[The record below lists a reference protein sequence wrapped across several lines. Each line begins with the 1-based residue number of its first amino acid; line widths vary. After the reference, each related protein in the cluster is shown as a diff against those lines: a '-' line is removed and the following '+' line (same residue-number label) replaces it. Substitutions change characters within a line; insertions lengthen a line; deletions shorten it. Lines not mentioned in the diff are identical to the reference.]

1 MTDIE
6 LKEIKVEEPEE
17 KIWHH
22 QQELILKKWSEIGS
36 SYRYMHD
43 KAYADYKKQSFRFAL
58 PVIIL
63 STITGTANF
72 AQASFPTA
80 WHLYVPLGIGFLNL
94 TAGLITTVAQF
105 LRVNELLE
113 GHRAASISYSK
124 FSRNISV
131 ELSLPREDR
140 TTGGTDFINRCRT
153 ELDRLIEQSP
163 TIPEE
168 IIKEF
173 GNKFNTDDFMKPEIL
188 NITAVK
194 IYRDNEKEK
203 AKQKLREIKNAEAIK
218 NELLKEENKR
228 RQSILQE
235 LIEQKKIQEDEKK
248 KELLERKRERKRNLS
263 VVSVQNNLKNLLEKL
278 QNADSNN
285 DVITPPSS
293 LQSSDDI
300 TPDYFTVKKNNNLK
314 EIKEVE
320 TNNLETNDNM
330 RPNDVILTINETKTN
345 ESENETKTNE
355 TKTNET
361 EIETQNETKTNE
373 TKNETKQDKAGKNKE

>member
-113 GHRAASISYSK
+113 GHRSAAISYSK

-140 TTGGTDFINRCRT
+140 TTGGTEFINRCRT

-173 GNKFNTDDFMKPEIL
+173 GTKFNENDFMKPEIL

-203 AKQKLREIKNAEAIK
+203 AKQKLRDLKNMEAIK

-228 RQSILQE
+228 RQSI
-235 LIEQKKIQEDEKK
+235 I
-248 KELLERKRERKRNLS
+248 KELLEQQKIQEEKLKKDLIEKKKHKKNSLS
-263 VVSVQNNLKNLLEKL
+263 VSNVSDNLKNLLEKL
-278 QNADSNN
+278 KKTDLQNDI
-285 DVITPPSS
+285 ITPASS
-293 LQSSDDI
+293 LQSSEDI
-300 TPDYFTVKKNNNLK
+300 TPDYFNVKKNNNLN
-314 EIKEVE
+314 EIKEISNP
-320 TNNLETNDNM
+320 NNIPKSQDIILE
-330 RPNDVILTINETKTN
+330 INETQSVK
-345 ESENETKTNE
+345 ETKQDETVKETKQDETKNE

-361 EIETQNETKTNE
+361 EKKTKETK
-373 TKNETKQDKAGKNKE
+373 DNK